1 MEMIPR
7 HEILRP
13 PLLTNATKPFG
24 EFNPMTV
31 QPPAQARFWS
41 PEFEYEHRPDGTILM
56 RQTDPLP
63 AHMPLIAD
71 YLDKWADATPDNTWM
86 ARRDAGGDWRRISYA
101 QARDMARHIG
111 AALLGLGLGPDRPLL
126 VLSENSLEH
135 ALLGLGC
142 TYAGI
147 PYAPVSPAYS
157 LVSKDHGKLRDIV
170 ALLQPGAVF
179 ADDGAAFAPAL
190 QAIAAARQSVI
201 TLRGGG
207 SDTVAFDDLLTADP
221 AAADTARAALSPDTV
236 VKYLFTSGST
246 GSPKA
251 VINTNRMI
259 CAMAAMLRDCYR
271 FLTWEPPVVLDWAP
285 WNHTAAGNKV
295 NYLVLTNGGT
305 YYIDDGRPVP
315 GKFDE
320 TLRNLREISC
330 TWYFNVPVGYDMLI
344 DAMEQDDALA
354 QKFYAKL
361 GMLFY
366 AGAGMAQHTWDRLSA
381 LGRRVTGRDVL
392 LATGLGATETAPFAL
407 ACTDIQDKAGNL
419 GVPSRGLTL
428 KLVPSGDKLEA
439 RLKGPTITPGYFG
452 DPARTADAFDEE
464 GFYCLGDALRPADPQ
479 DLAKGFYFDGRVAE
493 NFKLSTG
500 TWVSVGAVRAAL
512 VDAMGGLIR
521 DAVIVG
527 ENQSE
532 LGALLLLSDK
542 ARTMPADE
550 LTAVLQDRLAK
561 AAKQATGSAS
571 RVRRALVV
579 ETVPSF
585 DKGEITEKGSLNQRA
600 MRDSHAP
607 RIAELFSD
615 SDGIIRV

>member
-1 MEMIPR
+1 M
-7 HEILRP
+7 
-13 PLLTNATKPFG
+13 NVKP
-24 EFNPMTV
+24 
-31 QPPAQARFWS
+31 QAKARFWS
-41 PEFEYEHRPDGTILM
+41 PVFDYEHRPDGTILM
-56 RQTDPLP
+56 RQVDPLP
-63 AHMPLIAD
+63 DHMPLVAD
-71 YLDKWADATPDNTWM
+71 YVDHWADTTPAATWM
-86 ARRDAGGDWRRISYA
+86 ARREGGGDWRRISYG

-111 AALLGLGLGPDRPLL
+111 SALLGLGLGPDRPLL

-135 ALLGLGC
+135 ALLGLAC

-157 LVSKDHGKLRDIV
+157 LVSKDHGKLRDIA

-190 QAIAAARQSVI
+190 QAIAATGRTVI
-201 TLRGGG
+201 SLHGGG
-207 SDTVAFDDLLTADP
+207 PETVAFETLTAADP
-221 AAADTARAALSPDTV
+221 APAIAARAALTPDTV

-251 VINTNRMI
+251 VTNTNRMI
-259 CAMAAMLRDCYR
+259 CAMAAMMRDCYR

-295 NYLVLTNGGT
+295 NYLVLTNGGS

-315 GKFDE
+315 GKFSE
-320 TLRNLREISC
+320 TLRNLQDISC

-344 DAMEQDDALA
+344 DALEQDEALA

-381 LGRRVTGRDVL
+381 LGRKVTGRDVL

-407 ACTDIQDKAGNL
+407 ACTHVQDKAGNL

-452 DPARTADAFDEE
+452 DPARTADAFDDE

-479 DLAKGFYFDGRVAE
+479 DLSKGFYFDGRVAE

-527 ENQSE
+527 ENQPE

-542 ARTMPADE
+542 AKSMPEGDLADM
-550 LTAVLQDRLAK
+550 LRDRLAA
-561 AAKQATGSAS
+561 AAKRATGSAS
-571 RVRRALVV
+571 RVRRVLVV
-579 ETVPSF
+579 DTTPSF
-585 DKGEITEKGSLNQRA
+585 DKGEVTEKGSLNQRA
-600 MRDSHAP
+600 MRDSHAGK
-607 RIAELFSD
+607 ITELYENK
-615 SDGIIRV
+615 GKVITA